1 MSKLDPSSSTT
12 PAEDSRAVEEEAS
25 VAADVSRGGRA
36 DGDFADPHPFWLKE
50 WRSLRAGLA
59 GGGPSAEDMSA
70 TIRRLRDDIA
80 KTPAKTLA
88 GLQAQAELISEL
100 AWNEVVATTAR
111 QLLAGIKQLNE
122 RSGE

>member
-1 MSKLDPSSSTT
+1 MSKSDSSSVTT
-12 PAEDSRAVEEEAS
+12 PAEDSRKVGEES
-25 VAADVSRGGRA
+25 AADLSHGREA
-36 DGDFADPHPFWLKE
+36 AGDVADPHPFWLKE

-70 TIRRLRDDIA
+70 TARRLRDDIA
-80 KTPAKTLA
+80 KTPATTLA

-111 QLLAGIKQLNE
+111 QLLAGIRRLKE